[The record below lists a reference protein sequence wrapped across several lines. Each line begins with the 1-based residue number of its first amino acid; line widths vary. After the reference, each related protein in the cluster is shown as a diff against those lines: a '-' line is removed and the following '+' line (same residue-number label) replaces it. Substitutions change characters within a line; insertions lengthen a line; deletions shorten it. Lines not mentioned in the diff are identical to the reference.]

1 MKSSSFFAFIGGAL
15 VGAAVAL
22 LLAPEKGEVTRKKIL
37 DTVEKPME
45 DVKKM
50 AKKAVHKAGTKTSA
64 GVDSVEDAVHQAG
77 KKVKK
82 GVRKAEK
89 VVDAI

>member
-22 LLAPEKGEVTRKKIL
+22 LLAPEKGEVTRKKII
-37 DTVEKPME
+37 DSAEKPIDE
-45 DVKKM
+45 LKNM
-50 AKKAVHKAGTKTSA
+50 AKKATHQAGAKTKAGVNDVEEVVHK
-64 GVDSVEDAVHQAG
+64 AG

-82 GVRKAEK
+82 GVRKVEK
-89 VVDAI
+89 AVDNI